1 MHRPLPRHSA
11 RDACLLAAAAW
22 LAALAAVSVPGAAAA
37 PAPSAPPAAAALA
50 DTVRLHVMP
59 MPAVADAGDTV
70 LVELTVP
77 IEGPAFN
84 AYDAYLTYDPAVLR
98 FLPAANIAT
107 QEGPLMTTG
116 CGLRFH
122 VFDADTL
129 AGRLRISHSLLCAG
143 QSRTGPG
150 VVYRVR
156 FQCRDVDAVT
166 PLTLLLTAPYK
177 TLFYNAGLFVTPL
190 ATVDSVVRVG
200 TPWVAPATPPAA
212 GNLADL
218 RAMPNPFNPRTTI
231 SFSAASAGDAAV
243 TVYAV
248 DGRLV
253 RRLWDGR
260 LDAGPWSGMWDGRDD
275 DGRAVAAG
283 IYLVRVRV
291 AGAAA
296 ATRVALVR

>member
-1 MHRPLPRHSA
+1 MHRPSPFRPA
-11 RDACLLAAAAW
+11 RCARRLAAAAW
-22 LAALAAVSVPGAAAA
+22 LAALAAVSVPGAGAS

-77 IEGPAFN
+77 VEGPAFN

-122 VFDADTL
+122 IFAADTL
-129 AGRLRISHSLLCAG
+129 AGRLRVSHSLLCEG

-156 FQCRDVDAVT
+156 FQCRDVDANT
-166 PLTLLLTAPYK
+166 PLRLLLTAPYK
-177 TLFYNAGLFVTPL
+177 TMFYNSGLFVTPL
-190 ATVDSVVRVG
+190 ATVDAVVRVG
-200 TPWVAPATPPAA
+200 TPWAAPTAPPAA

-243 TVYAV
+243 TIHAV

-283 IYLVRVRV
+283 IYLVRVRM